1 MTINIARFISL
12 IGHPALLMPLV
23 AAISVANSGEQAQ
36 SLFTIFIAVSFA
48 LLVVIFCLFKT
59 KTGQWAHVD
68 ASQKNERKE
77 LNLVAS
83 AALLLGAIAL
93 YIGNQLSA
101 LVVAVALSGAIVL
114 ACHLFSAV
122 AKPSL
127 HVGFAVF
134 ASWLMIPDTTAVIA
148 ILAFAVFIGWSRLCL
163 QRHTGVDLTIGA
175 GIGLFAGAS
184 FQLLSQ

>member
-23 AAISVANSGEQAQ
+23 AAISVANSGKQAQ
-36 SLFTIFIAVSFA
+36 NLLPVFIAISFA

-59 KTGQWAHVD
+59 KTGQWTHVD

-83 AALLLGAIAL
+83 ATLFLGAIAL
-93 YIGNQLSA
+93 YICNQVYA
-101 LVVAVALSGAIVL
+101 LVFAVALSGVIVL
-114 ACHLFSAV
+114 VCHFFSKV

-134 ASWLMIPDTTAVIA
+134 ASCLIIPNTTAVIT
-148 ILAFAVFIGWSRLCL
+148 ILAFAVFIGWSRLYL
-163 QRHTGVDLTIGA
+163 QRHTRVDLAIGA

-184 FQLLSQ
+184 FQILSQ